1 MKHLYSEPIY
11 YTITDTPITTEKFII
26 MIMIIMI
33 TVVNYHMLSIF
44 AQQYFPVFPRA
55 RACADK
61 IVSSYTMRLQY
72 VHCLVLDINVLI
84 EDECYSEIEI
94 L

>member
-1 MKHLYSEPIY
+1 
-11 YTITDTPITTEKFII
+11 
-26 MIMIIMI
+26 MI
-33 TVVNYHMLSIF
+33 TVVNYHMLSII

-55 RACADK
+55 TACVDK

-72 VHCLVLDINVLI
+72 INCLVLDINVLI